1 MTSYREAGV
10 DLEGADRHVGAI
22 SSLVT
27 ATWGDGVVGG
37 FGGFAAGIEL
47 PAGFERPVLMLST
60 DGVGTKL
67 ALASAT
73 GRWSGVG
80 HDLVAMCVDDL
91 AAAGARP
98 LAFVDYLAVGAL
110 RPDRDTAIVASI
122 AEACALVGAALVGGE
137 TAEHPGVMGR
147 EDVDLAGT
155 ALGVVE
161 HGARLDGTGVQPGYA
176 IVGLPSPNLRSNGY
190 SLVRRVF
197 AGVDLADPMP
207 GEDVSIGEVLMR
219 PSVMYS
225 PHVTMAVA
233 SGNVKGAAH
242 ITGGGLPGNLPRTLP
257 DGCGAELDPASWDI
271 PNVFRVVAE
280 RGSVSWED
288 MATVFNLG
296 IGFCLIVAAS
306 DADAVLAATADA
318 DSRIVGAVTDRPGV
332 SFRRP
337 LE

>member
-10 DLEGADRHVGAI
+10 DLEGADRHVDAI

-47 PAGFERPVLMLST
+47 PAGYERPVLMLST

-67 ALASAT
+67 ALAAAT
-73 GRWSGVG
+73 SRWSGVG

-91 AAAGARP
+91 AAVGARP

-110 RPDRDTAIVASI
+110 QPDRDTAIVASI

-147 EDVDLAGT
+147 DDVDLAGT

-161 HGARLDGTGVQPGYA
+161 QAARLDGTAVRPGDV
-176 IVGLPSPNLRSNGY
+176 IVGLTSPNLRSNGF

-197 AGVDLADPMP
+197 AGADMDDPMP
-207 GEDVSIGEVLMR
+207 GEAGSIGEVLLR
-219 PSVMYS
+219 PSVLYS
-225 PHVTMAVA
+225 PHVVAAVE
-233 SGNVKGAAH
+233 SGRVKGAAH
-242 ITGGGLPGNLPRTLP
+242 VTGGGLPGNLPRALP
-257 DGCGAELDPASWDI
+257 DGCGAELDPATWDI
-271 PNVFRVVAE
+271 PNVFRVVAD
-280 RGSVSWED
+280 RGPVAWTE
-288 MATVFNLG
+288 MALAFNLG
-296 IGFCLIVAAS
+296 IGFCLIVAPS
-306 DADAVLAATADA
+306 DADAVVAATAGA
-318 DSRIVGAVTDRPGV
+318 GSRVVGKVTTTPGV
-332 SFRRP
+332 AFRPP